1 MTKFFY
7 NDAEFEVVPSGYDI
21 RRKMSDGSFSL
32 VGANLFPGMTAA
44 EAQEKAQA
52 LVKSVQPVG
61 VKIVG
66 PDVTRPNKV
75 GDLKI
80 VGPDV
85 TRPNFIYWDKDSSSF
100 PKNS

>member
-7 NDAEFEVVPSGYDI
+7 NDAEFVVVPSGYDI
-21 RRKMSDGSFSL
+21 RRMKPDGSYSL
-32 VGANLFPGMTAA
+32 VGSNLFGGLSAA
-44 EAQEKAQA
+44 EAEAKAHA
-52 LVKSVQPVG
+52 LIKSVQPVG

-85 TRPNFIYWDKDSSSF
+85 TRANFICWDKDSSSF